1 MKTIL
6 LPSISDIRRITK
18 SLAMLDAIL
27 CPEWEYRYYS
37 FDSKW
42 GAGEE
47 MASMRNGSGDGWFLL
62 LNSTGAAIK
71 GFAHELANDVDFF
84 QNIQAQVPQDFSS
97 FLNEPAFSMQHATFC
112 YWRKNNES
120 SWSKVRSSII
130 EDGSFDMLELLVA
143 GESDYKEWAEDYY
156 EMPVSIEAVKQIF
169 THLPLSKSVVLE
181 LNPDASLESV
191 YEDAIEIGYPIV
203 TAK

>member
-6 LPSISDIRRITK
+6 LPSISGIRRITK

-71 GFAHELANDVDFF
+71 GFVHELASDVDFS

-143 GESDYKEWAEDYY
+143 GESGYKEWAEDYY
-156 EMPVSIEAVKQIF
+156 EMPVSIEAVEQIF
-169 THLPLSKSVVLE
+169 THLPLSKAVVLE

-191 YEDAIEIGYPIV
+191 YEDAIEIGYPNV
-203 TAK
+203 TAN